1 MSTLEELR
9 TDLIYHS
16 EALEGSPL
24 TREEIEEIIQ
34 GEEMAL
40 IADLRDTE
48 FEHQPGACYIQ
59 GHWGDTWINQFA
71 GAGPSQAKFSFKAL
85 AVDGIIYIPDPGYA
99 IRTPKSQRDYAHYP
113 MARAHIQPPVSAI
126 RSL

>member
-24 TREEIEEIIQ
+24 TREEIKEIIK

-48 FEHQPGACYIQ
+48 FEHQPGACRIE
-59 GHWGDTWINQFA
+59 GFWGEPWIDQFA
-71 GAGPSQAKFSFKAL
+71 GAGPSPAKFSFKAL
-85 AVDGIIYIPDPGYA
+85 VVDGIIYIPDPAYA
-99 IRTPKSQRDYAHYP
+99 YRVEKRKRDYAHYP
-113 MARAHIQPPVSAI
+113 MTRARIQPPTSAI